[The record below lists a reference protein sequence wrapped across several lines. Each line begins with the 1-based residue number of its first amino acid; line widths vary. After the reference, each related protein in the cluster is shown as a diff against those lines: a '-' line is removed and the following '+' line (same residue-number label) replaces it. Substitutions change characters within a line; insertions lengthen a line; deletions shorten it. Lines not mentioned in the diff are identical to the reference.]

1 MYIFFFFRKKNIPKF
16 DKILRVSLERC
27 DDLLKYYN
35 QQKINKKIVQKD
47 SDITIDEDN
56 AL

>member
-1 MYIFFFFRKKNIPKF
+1 MKHIPKF
-16 DKILRVSLERC
+16 DKILRISLERC
-27 DDLLKYYN
+27 DNLLKFYN
-35 QQKINKKIVQKD
+35 QQKIKEEIVQKD